1 MRENSP
7 PKRRI
12 FLWVVYE
19 KIQYILRIREHF
31 LVKGGEKHMKKI
43 LLSLALIALTIAGVT
58 AATVAYF
65 SDSGAVLGT
74 TFSTSTMDLGI
85 DNNPDG
91 NIYNWVDNFTSGQ
104 TISGLYPGYPN
115 KGEHN
120 WQVLDLKNIGTVD
133 GNVTIQLNATS
144 WSALGDNLVFTISY
158 DSGNVGTWVPVTTGT
173 LAQFKDNT
181 YTLGGFTSVSN
192 DLGGQTGKMSS
203 VKIEW
208 SIPASAGNGIQ
219 GKSVTIDAVFGLE
232 QTH

>member
-1 MRENSP
+1 
-7 PKRRI
+7 
-12 FLWVVYE
+12 
-19 KIQYILRIREHF
+19 
-31 LVKGGEKHMKKI
+31 MKKI
-43 LLSLALIALTIAGVT
+43 ILSLALITLSIAGLT

-85 DNNPDG
+85 DKNPDG
-91 NIYNWVDNFTSGQ
+91 TIYDWVDNFTNGQ
-104 TISGLYPGYPN
+104 TISGLYPGYPT

-144 WSALGDNLVFTISY
+144 WSALGDNLVFTVSY
-158 DSGNVGTWVPVTTGT
+158 DSDNDGTFVPVVTGT
-173 LAQFKDNT
+173 LAQFAGNT
-181 YTLGGFTSVSN
+181 YALGGFTGVSN
-192 DLGGQTGKMSS
+192 NLGNQEGKMSS

-208 SIPASAGNGIQ
+208 SVPTSAGNDIQ